1 MVNICFVLQRLDVL
15 RRDFTLC
22 TRFVLPV
29 LLVICNDIFAFLC
42 GRMFGKIPLC
52 KLSPKKTLEGFVG
65 AAVITVLLSIPVSK
79 IQKQ

>member
-1 MVNICFVLQRLDVL
+1 
-15 RRDFTLC
+15 
-22 TRFVLPV
+22 
-29 LLVICNDIFAFLC
+29 
-42 GRMFGKIPLC
+42 MFGKTPLC